1 MNIPVITPYIKMR
14 SRRNLY
20 AMMRGYYLLKKT
32 NCLGAIMDAKN
43 ILVDTPLNI
52 PKNKT
57 TEFFFASASSE
68 RESVTRDFLIRTIG
82 HYSLNKSLLACL
94 GEKNGKLVFPLPRI
108 WISALK
114 TQGWNISTKK
124 SACLWG
130 IFLIACWLN
139 GMLGLLKAFFL
150 GIFKFEKTQKSRSK
164 TKTHF
169 CGLSEN
175 EIVSSDSNKNYDI
188 ISWYLQW
195 SGRAENM
202 DEITH
207 NIKTANERIINS
219 IRILWADPLEPI
231 RGLKNNLL
239 FLSWGAVAVLLSLI
253 ELIKGNWWYP
263 FMLREMVVSQIHK
276 RNNFYAGVFMFPGH
290 EKRRR
295 AWTYE
300 AEKKGSKNKLYF
312 YSTNTENILKS
323 ENLIPES
330 YHFRKISW
338 PEILV
343 WDQHQKRVL
352 ESFQAAGKIREV
364 GPIWFS
370 DADKEVPFFP
380 KRTIALFDVTPRRI
394 STYAWLGLRDE
405 YYLSE
410 NINRFLDDI
419 VDVAEALKWQIA
431 WKGKRNLKSKDY
443 RSVPK
448 NYLKRI
454 NTLVTNK
461 RIISIPAEVSAVKL
475 IEKCHLI
482 ISFPF
487 SSPSIMALSM
497 GKKSCFYNPSEGIKV
512 NEDGA
517 HGVLIIHG
525 KTQLKEFLSN
535 ETTHS

>member
-20 AMMRGYYLLKKT
+20 AMMRGYYFLKKT

-57 TEFFFASASSE
+57 TEFFFASASSS

-94 GEKNGKLVFPLPRI
+94 AEKNGKLVFPLPRI

-164 TKTHF
+164 TKAHF

-202 DEITH
+202 DQITH
-207 NIKTANERIINS
+207 NIKTADKRIINS

-231 RGLKNNLL
+231 RGLKSNLL
-239 FLSWGAVAVLLSLI
+239 FLSWGVGAVLLSLI

-263 FMLREMVVSQIHK
+263 LMLREIVESQIHK
-276 RNNFYAGVFMFPGH
+276 RNKFHAPVFMFPAH

-300 AEKKGSKNKLYF
+300 AEKKGSQVKMYF

-323 ENLIPES
+323 ETLVSKS

-343 WDQHQKRVL
+343 WDQHHKRVL
-352 ESFQAAGKIREV
+352 ESSQAAGKIREV

-380 KRTIALFDVTPRRI
+380 IRTIALFDVTPRRI

-431 WKGKRNLKSKDY
+431 LKGKRNLNTKSYK
-443 RSVPK
+443 STPK

-454 NTLVTNK
+454 NTLITNK
-461 RIISIPAEVSAVKL
+461 RIISIPADVSAVKL
-475 IEKCHLI
+475 IEKCHLT

-517 HGVLIIHG
+517 HGVLLIHG

>member
-1 MNIPVITPYIKMR
+1 
-14 SRRNLY
+14 
-20 AMMRGYYLLKKT
+20 MRGYYFLKKK
-32 NCLGAIMDAKN
+32 NSLGAIMDAKN
-43 ILVDTPLNI
+43 ILVDTPLSI

-57 TEFFFASASSE
+57 TDFFFASASSA
-68 RESVTRDFLIRTIG
+68 REGVTRDFLVRTVG
-82 HYSLNKSLLACL
+82 HYSLNKSLLASL

-114 TQGWNISTKK
+114 TQGWNISDKK
-124 SACLWG
+124 CACLWVL
-130 IFLIACWLN
+130 FLLLCWLY
-139 GMLGLLKAFFL
+139 GVLTLIKTFFYGLMAGNK
-150 GIFKFEKTQKSRSK
+150 KNKESSSNRV
-164 TKTHF
+164 HF

-175 EIVSSDSNKNYDI
+175 EIVSSDSNKNYNI

-207 NIKTANERIINS
+207 NIKTADERMINKV
-219 IRILWADPLEPI
+219 RIAWADPLEPI
-231 RGLKNNLL
+231 RGLKCNLL
-239 FLSWGAVAVLLSLI
+239 FLSWGVGAALLSLI
-253 ELIKGNWWYP
+253 KLIKGNWWYP
-263 FMLREMVVSQIHK
+263 LMLKEMVVSQIHK
-276 RNNFYAGVFMFPGH
+276 RNNFFAEVFMFPAY
-290 EKRRR
+290 EKRQR

-300 AEKKGSKNKLYF
+300 AEKKGSQNKLYF
-312 YSTNTENILKS
+312 YSTNTVNVLKS
-323 ENLIPES
+323 EKLVPES

-343 WDQHQKRVL
+343 WDQHQKRAL
-352 ESFQAAGKIREV
+352 ESFQAEGVIREV

-370 DADKEVPFFP
+370 DADNAVPCFT
-380 KRTIALFDVTPRRI
+380 KKTIALFDVTPRRI
-394 STYAWLGLRDE
+394 STYAWLGIRDG

-419 VDVAEALKWQIA
+419 VNVAETLKWQIA
-431 WKGKRNLKSKDY
+431 WKGKRDLKSKDY

-454 NTLVTNK
+454 NRLVNNK
-461 RIISIPAEVSAVKL
+461 RIIPIQAGVSAIKL
-475 IEKCHLI
+475 IEKCHCT
-482 ISFPF
+482 ISLPF

-497 GKKSCFYNPSEGIKV
+497 GRKSCFYNPSEGIKV

-535 ETTHS
+535 ETTHL